1 MIGRLKR
8 DMVVTG
14 RNAFARRGR
23 LAFRLAVSLSLLW
36 LGTAGAVDAQQVAD
50 TAFRPSIRSPAYPS
64 GTGPLVLIDEAHQN
78 FHTADGRYAPF
89 ADLVRRDGYTVEP
102 LRTPFSASALQPAA
116 VLVIA
121 NAVGLPNARQWV
133 RPIVPAFTPAEV
145 AAVRSWVEA
154 GGSLLLI
161 ADHMPFAGA
170 AAELGR
176 AFGLE
181 FSDGFAMPA
190 SGQSGTIVFA
200 RRDSAL
206 VDHPIVNGR
215 SAEERVDSVASFTG
229 QGFRVTAGAVQPL
242 MRLPADI
249 QLLEPDTAWVFDST
263 TKRRTGPGWLQGA
276 TLRVGR
282 GRVVVLGEA
291 AMFSA
296 QLAGT
301 QRMPVGMNAPIAGQ
315 NAQFLL
321 NTMHWLTGLLDS

>member
-1 MIGRLKR
+1 MTLTRRKA
-8 DMVVTG
+8 VVRGARRTG
-14 RNAFARRGR
+14 RFA
-23 LAFRLAVSLSLLW
+23 LSASLLW
-36 LGTAGAVDAQQVAD
+36 LGVASAVDAQQVAD
-50 TAFRPSIRSPAYPS
+50 TAFRPTIRSPAYPS

-102 LRTPFSASALQPAA
+102 LRTPFSGSALESAA

-121 NAVGLPNARQWV
+121 NAVGRPNARQWV

-145 AAVRSWVEA
+145 TAVRRWVER

-190 SGQSGTIVFA
+190 AGQSGTIVFA

-215 SAEERVDSVASFTG
+215 SAGERVDSVASFTG
-229 QGFRVTAGAVQPL
+229 QGFRVVAGEVQPL

-276 TLRVGR
+276 TLRVGN

-296 QLAGT
+296 QLGGP
-301 QRMPVGMNAPIAGQ
+301 QRTPVGMNAPVAGQ
-315 NAQFLL
+315 NAQLLL